1 LPLDDALGR
10 LSVGAT
16 FTHTS
21 KQYASRADDP
31 FIGQIGFNPGLL
43 PETNLLNLNLN
54 WAAVAGT
61 PIDFSLFATNVTNKK
76 YHVAIFG
83 AFGAGFESIIT
94 GEPRMFGARLRYR
107 FGD

>member
-1 LPLDDALGR
+1 MWAAELATALAGSEARGR
-10 LSVGAT
+10 VYVVEPTGP
-16 FTHTS
+16 FE
-21 KQYASRADDP
+21 DDP
-31 FIGQIGFNPGLL
+31 
-43 PETNLLNLNLN
+43 
-54 WAAVAGT
+54 
-61 PIDFSLFATNVTNKK
+61 NVTNKK